1 MVPRAWGIGAAT
13 RRTGNDAPMPDRDDQ
28 KSLHWND
35 AAESLAGL
43 IRRAEERRGEAASVV
58 VGITGP
64 VGSGKTTLAHRLG
77 GTVVSTDHY
86 LPDYAG
92 LPEHERDEPRHA
104 DLASL
109 ADHLAALRAGAGVE
123 MPEWCFQLHRR
134 IGSRHVE
141 PTGLIVCE
149 GIFALHETVR
159 AHLDVAVYVEAD
171 AATRWA
177 RWERI
182 EASGER
188 GWGVERARTYFRD
201 VADPTFARH
210 ADTYR
215 RAADIVVINEG
226 TAGTT
231 DR

>member
-1 MVPRAWGIGAAT
+1 MIER
-13 RRTGNDAPMPDRDDQ
+13 NDQ
-28 KSLHWND
+28 KALRWED
-35 AAESLAGL
+35 AAERLADL
-43 IRRAEERRGEAASVV
+43 IGRLGERRAEGAAVV

-64 VGSGKTTLAHRLG
+64 VGSGKTTLARRLG

-86 LPDYAG
+86 LPDYEE

-104 DLASL
+104 DLTLL
-109 ADHLAALRAGAGVE
+109 ARHLATLRSGEGVE

-134 IGSRHVE
+134 IGSRRVD
-141 PTGLIVCE
+141 PSGLIVCE
-149 GIFALHETVR
+149 GIFALHDRVR
-159 AHLDVAVYVEAD
+159 AHLDLAVYVEAE

-188 GWGVERARTYFRD
+188 GWGVERARTYFQE

-215 RAADIVVINEG
+215 RAADIVVVNEG
-226 TAGTT
+226 TSESVEGG
-231 DR
+231 DKDS

>member
-1 MVPRAWGIGAAT
+1 M
-13 RRTGNDAPMPDRDDQ
+13 TGRNEQNTLRWEDAPDT
-28 KSLHWND
+28 
-35 AAESLAGL
+35 LAGL
-43 IRRAEERRGEAASVV
+43 IRQAGHQSPADSGVV

-104 DLASL
+104 DLATL
-109 ADHLAALRAGAGVE
+109 AEHLAALRAGRGIE
-123 MPEWCFQLHRR
+123 MPEWCFQTHSR
-134 IGSRHVE
+134 IGSRRVE
-141 PTGLIVCE
+141 PSGLIVCE
-149 GIFALHETVR
+149 GIFALHTKVR
-159 AHLDVAVYVEAD
+159 AHLDLAVYVD
-171 AATRWA
+171 AGAETRWT

-188 GWGVERARTYFRD
+188 GWGVERARKYFVE

-215 RAADIVVINEG
+215 RAADIVVLNEETPGG
-226 TAGTT
+226 TKT
-231 DR
+231 

>member
-1 MVPRAWGIGAAT
+1 MTEGPAHTTLSW
-13 RRTGNDAPMPDRDDQ
+13 DEAPVA
-28 KSLHWND
+28 L
-35 AAESLAGL
+35 AELVCEAG
-43 IRRAEERRGEAASVV
+43 RGRPGGTAVV

-64 VGSGKTTLAHRLG
+64 VGSGKTTLARRLG

-104 DLASL
+104 DLSSL
-109 ADHLAALRAGAGVE
+109 AGHLAALRTGEGIE

-134 IGSRHVE
+134 TGSRRVE
-141 PTGLIVCE
+141 PSGLVVCE
-149 GIFALHETVR
+149 GIFALHHAVR
-159 AHLDVAVYVEAD
+159 AHLDLAVFVEAG

-188 GWGVERARTYFRD
+188 GWGVERARKYFLE

-210 ADTYR
+210 AGTYR
-215 RAADIVVINEG
+215 RAADIVVVNDGASGETG
-226 TAGTT
+226 
-231 DR
+231 R